1 MAATLLGLTQALG
14 LMKNLIAVLLLTAS
28 TQGFASGKCPA
39 TKDTLPG
46 SWSLTS
52 DEGFFEEFT
61 LSAESN
67 SRRFDSWLHHRP
79 EISGA
84 SWSLEN
90 CELVMNPQNGEM
102 SPLRFKVVTL
112 MKGRLQLQ
120 DTSDQT
126 VSTYRRLPSE
136 P

>member
-1 MAATLLGLTQALG
+1 
-14 LMKNLIAVLLLTAS
+14 MKHLIAVLLLTAS

-39 TKDTLPG
+39 TEDSLAG
-46 SWSLTS
+46 SWQLTS
-52 DEGFFEEFT
+52 DEGFIEEFT
-61 LSAESN
+61 LSTESN

-84 SWSLEN
+84 TWTLEN
-90 CELVMNPQNGEM
+90 CELVVTPRNGDITQF
-102 SPLRFKVVTL
+102 RFKIVTL
-112 MKGRLQLQ
+112 KNRLLRLQ

-126 VSTYRRLPSE
+126 ASTYRRLPSE